1 VCNDHWNNND
11 AIVACRQL
19 GYPTQGAVAL
29 TTPGVSGY
37 SQGTGPIF
45 LDNTMCDG
53 TESRLIDCTYDS
65 HTADCSHLE
74 DAGVQCEFVCQTGSI
89 RLVGG
94 QTRREGRVEVCVNQM
109 WGTVCDDDWDAVD
122 ARVAC
127 MQLGY
132 SPTS

>member
-1 VCNDHWNNND
+1 MSCCTVDQFLTN
-11 AIVACRQL
+11 IS
-19 GYPTQGAVAL
+19 AV
-29 TTPGVSGY
+29 
-37 SQGTGPIF
+37 
-45 LDNTMCDG
+45 
-53 TESRLIDCTYDS
+53 
-65 HTADCSHLE
+65 
-74 DAGVQCEFVCQTGSI
+74 VCQTGSI